1 MEGSIA
7 KHLLNSFLILL
18 AITSFIN
25 SSSADTRFYYPVPP
39 KSVSTEFIKTSC
51 SSTTYPRLCYTSLA
65 GQAGLIQTSPK
76 LLAHAALNVT
86 LATAKSTSAV
96 MLKLSKGSG
105 MNPREVEAMQDCL
118 EELSDSVDEIRRS
131 IGEMDQIKASNFE
144 LMMSDIQTWVSAALT
159 DETTCSDGF
168 EGNTVNGKMVRSRIV
183 NIAHMTSNALSLIN
197 SYASVHA

>member
-18 AITSFIN
+18 AITSLIN
-25 SSSADTRFYYPVPP
+25 SSSADTRFYPVPP
-39 KSVSTEFIKTSC
+39 NIVSTEFIKTSC
-51 SSTTYPRLCYTSLA
+51 SSTTYPRLCYTTLA
-65 GQAGLIQTSPK
+65 GHASLIQTSPK
-76 LLAHAALNVT
+76 LLAHVALNVT

-118 EELSDSVDEIRRS
+118 EELSDSADEIRRS
-131 IGEMDQIKASNFE
+131 IGEMGQINASNFE
-144 LMMSDIQTWVSAALT
+144 IMMSDIQTWVSAALT
-159 DETTCSDGF
+159 DETTCRDGF

>member
-18 AITSFIN
+18 AITSLIN
-25 SSSADTRFYYPVPP
+25 SSSADTRFYPVPP

-51 SSTTYPRLCYTSLA
+51 SSTTYPRLCYTTLA
-65 GQAGLIQTSPK
+65 RHASLIQTSPK
-76 LLAHAALNVT
+76 LLAHVALNVT

-96 MLKLSKGSG
+96 MLNLSKGSG

-118 EELSDSVDEIRRS
+118 EELSDSVDEIR
-131 IGEMDQIKASNFE
+131 
-144 LMMSDIQTWVSAALT
+144 SAALT
-159 DETTCSDGF
+159 DETTCRDGF

-197 SYASVHA
+197 SYASVHS